1 MNSLLQSNCVNAAAA
16 GNSQNSLTLRCDC
29 VTAAAPSL
37 GQYDCV
43 LLPGLY
49 GWATAWL
56 LLLLHWGRITA
67 ICRLDYGRLRDCCC
81 CFIGAVWLR
90 CVVWT
95 MGDCVTAAAASLGPY
110 DCVLCSGLWA
120 TAWLLL
126 LLHWGRMTALCCP
139 DYGRLRD
146 CCCCCFIGVVWLR
159 YVARTM
165 ADCVTAAAASL
176 GPFDCVLCS
185 GLWATAW
192 LLLLPHR
199 GRMTAFSV
207 RDYGRLRDCCCCFIG
222 AVWLRC
228 VVWTMADCVA
238 AAAASLGPY
247 DCVVLSG
254 LWATA
259 WLLLLLHW
267 GRMTAFCVRDYAR
280 LRDCCCCFIG
290 AVWLRYVVRTMADC
304 VTAAAASLGPFDCVL
319 CSGLWAT
326 AWLLLLPHRG
336 RMTAFSVRDYGR
348 LRDCCCC
355 FIGDVWL
362 RYVVW
367 TMADCVTAAAAS
379 LGPYDCDMLFGLWA
393 TAWLLLLLLHWGRMT
408 ALFCLDYGRLR
419 DCCCC
424 FIGAVWLRY
433 VGWTYVGCVTA
444 AAAACDVSGML
455 AKTGHHCGA
464 DPGAD
469 AADIGTEAVWPHNWW
484 LTAVRTAWLLLLSQ
498 WGQPDGRVLYGNR
511 ENIVRGAANCVSD
524 AAACLAQPV
533 CSLLSGLRDW
543 CCCCTR
549 GGSGR
554 VSWWQLHRCKTAAD
568 ALCLLKCSACCCSL
582 VVADLVE
589 LSCTQIWCRFIMTDW
604 PIPSEMW
611 DEFHQPRLVIRTFH
625 RQGRC
630 SRGGHLC
637 NEHRGC
643 FGDILVAPIRQQV
656 GSCKSSTNQGAS

>member
-1 MNSLLQSNCVNAAAA
+1 MNNLLQSKCVNAAAA

-37 GQYDCV
+37 GPYDCV

-56 LLLLHWGRITA
+56 LLLLYWGRITA
-67 ICRLDYGRLRDCCC
+67 ICHLDYDRLRDCCC
-81 CFIGAVWLR
+81 CFIGAVWR
-90 CVVWT
+90 RSVFGT
-95 MGDCVTAAAASLGPY
+95 MADCVTAAAASLGPY
-110 DCVLCSGLWA
+110 DCVMLSGLWP

-146 CCCCCFIGVVWLR
+146 CCCCFIGAVWLH
-159 YVARTM
+159 YVVRTM
-165 ADCVTAAAASL
+165 GDCVTAAAASS
-176 GPFDCVLCS
+176 GPYDGVQCS

-192 LLLLPHR
+192 LLLLLHC
-199 GRMTAFSV
+199 GRMTALCCL
-207 RDYGRLRDCCCCFIG
+207 DYGRLRDCCCCFIG

-228 VVWTMADCVA
+228 VVWTMADCVTA

-247 DCVVLSG
+247 DCLVLSG

-267 GRMTAFCVRDYAR
+267 GRMTALCCPDYGR

-355 FIGDVWL
+355 FIGAVWL

-379 LGPYDCDMLFGLWA
+379 LGPYDCVVLSGLWA
-393 TAWLLLLLLHWGRMT
+393 TAWLLLLLHWGRMT
-408 ALFCLDYGRLR
+408 AFCVRDYGRLC

-424 FIGAVWLRY
+424 FIGAVWLRS
-433 VGWTYVGCVTA
+433 VFGTMTNCVTA
-444 AAAACDVSGML
+444 AAASLGPYDCILCSGLWATAWLLLLLHWGRMTAICWLDYGRLQCVTAAAACDVSGML

-464 DPGAD
+464 D
-469 AADIGTEAVWPHNWW
+469 AADIGTEAVWPQNWW

-511 ENIVRGAANCVSD
+511 ENIVRGAATAWVMLLPAWDSLCAVCCLVCVTD
-524 AAACLAQPV
+524 AAAALGA
-533 CSLLSGLRDW
+533 
-543 CCCCTR
+543 
-549 GGSGR
+549 GR
-554 VSWWQLHRCKTAAD
+554 VGSVGDNCCWRTVPAQVFRMLLQLCVRGFGGTF
-568 ALCLLKCSACCCSL
+568 
-582 VVADLVE
+582 VYADLV
-589 LSCTQIWCRFIMTDW
+589 
-604 PIPSEMW
+604 
-611 DEFHQPRLVIRTFH
+611 
-625 RQGRC
+625 
-630 SRGGHLC
+630 
-637 NEHRGC
+637 
-643 FGDILVAPIRQQV
+643 
-656 GSCKSSTNQGAS
+656 

>member
-49 GWATAWL
+49 GWANAWLL

-159 YVARTM
+159 YVVRTM

-280 LRDCCCCFIG
+280 LRDCCCCCFIG

-326 AWLLLLPHRG
+326 AWLLLLLHWG
-336 RMTAFSVRDYGR
+336 RMTALCCLDYGRLRGCCCCCFIGAVWLRSVFGTVRDCVTAAAAASLGPYDCVMLSGLWPTAWLLLLLHWGRLTAFCVRDYGR

-355 FIGDVWL
+355 CLIGAVWRRSVFGTMGDCVTAAAASLGTYDCDMLFGLWPTAWLLLLLHWGRMTAICCLDYGRLRDCCCCCFIGAVWL
-362 RYVVW
+362 RYFVW
-367 TMADCVTAAAAS
+367 TMGDCVTAAAAS
-379 LGPYDCDMLFGLWA
+379 LGPYDCDMLAGHMSA
-393 TAWLLLLLLHWGRMT
+393 AWLLLLPVMCRECSQRQATTVGLIRGLMLLTSAPR
-408 ALFCLDYGRLR
+408 RLAAQLVANR
-419 DCCCC
+419 
-424 FIGAVWLRY
+424 GAH
-433 VGWTYVGCVTA
+433 CVTA
-444 AAAACDVSGML
+444 AAV
-455 AKTGHHCGA
+455 TG
-464 DPGAD
+464 
-469 AADIGTEAVWPHNWW
+469 
-484 LTAVRTAWLLLLSQ
+484 TAWRSCVVRKS
-498 WGQPDGRVLYGNR
+498 WKHR
-511 ENIVRGAANCVSD
+511 E
-524 AAACLAQPV
+524 
-533 CSLLSGLRDW
+533 
-543 CCCCTR
+543 
-549 GGSGR
+549 
-554 VSWWQLHRCKTAAD
+554 
-568 ALCLLKCSACCCSL
+568 
-582 VVADLVE
+582 
-589 LSCTQIWCRFIMTDW
+589 
-604 PIPSEMW
+604 
-611 DEFHQPRLVIRTFH
+611 
-625 RQGRC
+625 GRC
-630 SRGGHLC
+630 
-637 NEHRGC
+637 
-643 FGDILVAPIRQQV
+643 
-656 GSCKSSTNQGAS
+656 